1 MISKELLT
9 GTCGAIVIMPR
20 KSVPASNELS
30 PSVVTNTLSA
40 KPLVSPELNG
50 VFLAEVDRGSGC
62 PHPDPSLAMRIAQR
76 RGQTRWVG
84 RDRIKQQSATSRHD
98 REMILG
104 ESNLLP
110 FDFLRAGDKV
120 GRAVVKIQRGDGAA
134 GTGFL
139 VAPDILLTNNHV
151 LADPASAQSAY
162 ALANYERQPPDDPTG
177 FPAVARLKPQTLFV
191 TSTELDFTF
200 VAVEGIDFLG
210 AVPIDRDSLNVIEKE
225 YVNLIQHPRGRP
237 KEIAVQD
244 SQIIRADSLVA
255 QYSCDTEPGS
265 SGSPVF
271 NNQWQLVALHHASV
285 LADDLPPRPVA
296 ADSSIKALATGR
308 YLNEGIRLSAIAV
321 WLETYEP
328 STPEERQQIDRLR
341 GIVHGLDPQ
350 IGFFGALGH
359 EVHGKSA
366 AQIVDE
372 SYRGATAKL
381 DIALWNLRGLE
392 GVIRGGAEEFARIVS
407 DMRMDIWIFA
417 SPDPEAIEGL
427 SQDLKTQYGL
437 DYHVIH
443 SRDTSGR
450 MVSILQDRA
459 RGLELHP
466 VAWPDGVC
474 PALGSEAPL
483 CLKAMIP
490 WAKATSPEVRIVPL
504 FWSSWATAPATD
516 LPWVQSI
523 AVQTKQNNA
532 ADWLIFGSRESL
544 LSPDNLLALSG
555 NDDRLVVVAD
565 EGDGA
570 FAMVHRADSGIS
582 RIYASSCLIPALGHP
597 DHLIVALDRELPSTI
612 TSWGGHAPIAV
623 RLSLKDMQHEV
634 MAASPRKRKRGK
646 KT

>member
-1 MISKELLT
+1 
-9 GTCGAIVIMPR
+9 MPR
-20 KSVPASNELS
+20 KPVPAPRKQSSSAIADTLPLSSQTFSLS
-30 PSVVTNTLSA
+30 PKSLMV
-40 KPLVSPELNG
+40 PELNG
-50 VFLAEVDRGSGC
+50 VFLSEIEHGSRRH
-62 PHPDPSLAMRIAQR
+62 HPDSDLAIRVAQR
-76 RGQTRWVG
+76 RNQTRQVG
-84 RDRIKQQSATSRHD
+84 RDRLLHQSAPFHRD

-104 ESNLLP
+104 ESSLLP

-151 LADPASAQSAY
+151 LADPATAQSAY
-162 ALANYERQPPDDPTG
+162 ALANYERHPPDDPSG

-210 AVPIDRDSLNVIEKE
+210 AVPIDRDSFNLFENE

-244 SQIIRADSLVA
+244 SQVVRTDSLVA

-271 NNQWQLVALHHASV
+271 NNQWRLVALHHASV
-285 LADDLPPRPVA
+285 LANDLSGQPPGDDIPANPIVTA
-296 ADSSIKALATGR
+296 R

-359 EVHGKSA
+359 EIQGKSA
-366 AQIVDE
+366 AQIVNE

-392 GVIRGGAEEFARIVS
+392 GVVRAGADEFARLIA
-407 DMRMDIWIFA
+407 DIRMDIWIFVSA
-417 SPDPEAIEGL
+417 EPDGIEGL
-427 SQDLKTQYGL
+427 SHDLKTHYGL
-437 DYHVIH
+437 DYCVIH
-443 SRDTSGR
+443 HHDTAGR
-450 MVSILQDRA
+450 SVSILHDRA
-459 RGLELHP
+459 RGLDLQSID
-466 VAWPDGVC
+466 WPDDVTTST
-474 PALGSEAPL
+474 PTPLSSDAPF
-483 CLKAMIP
+483 CLKAIMP
-490 WAKATSPEVRIVPL
+490 WADPTSPEVRIVPL

-516 LPWVQSI
+516 LAWIQSI
-523 AVQTKQNNA
+523 AVQAKQENA

-565 EGDGA
+565 ESDGA
-570 FAMVHRADSGIS
+570 CAMLNLKISGID

-597 DHLIVALDRELPSTI
+597 DRLIVAVDRKLPSTI

-623 RLSLKDMQHEV
+623 RLTLKDTKSNGP
-634 MAASPRKRKRGK
+634 AGWPRKRKRGK
-646 KT
+646 KQ